1 MRSTEGLFD
10 SSIHKRSLHLKD
22 GKQALEPVRCSLYAP
37 SKFDKTAP
45 KSGSLIALIN
55 EVERMT
61 QANVMTNSFYG
72 PKKED
77 AVFFGAVC
85 ISGGS
90 M

>member
-10 SSIHKRSLHLKD
+10 WSIHKRSLHLKD

-72 PKKED
+72 PKK
-77 AVFFGAVC
+77 
-85 ISGGS
+85 
-90 M
+90 